1 MEISVQPVGLGGRLA
16 NNYTDVT
23 IHVPSTTINLWWLTK
38 EEAVNLLETFKQ
50 ACIELED
57 FIEKAD
63 TE

>member
-1 MEISVQPVGLGGRLA
+1 MLISVQPVELDGCLA

-23 IHVPSTTINLWWLTK
+23 IYVHSTTINLGWLIK
-38 EEAVNLLETFKQ
+38 EEAVNLLATFKQ

-63 TE
+63 KE

>member
-1 MEISVQPVGLGGRLA
+1 MLISVQPVGLDGCLA

-23 IHVPSTTINLWWLTK
+23 IRVHSTTINLGWLTK
-38 EEAVNLLETFKQ
+38 EEAVNLLATFKQ

-57 FIEKAD
+57 FIKKD